1 MQQSKN
7 SRRRLSI
14 ALVVV
19 ALLGASCDGD
29 DADEAVGT
37 DIGADRPTTTV
48 PETTT
53 TAPPA
58 TTTTTAAPT
67 PEEEILAAHAG
78 YWAAVDEAFS
88 LPQVQPDLPALSR
101 YATGEALERV
111 RQSADET
118 LQANE
123 AYRVP
128 EGGLYEHRAQ
138 VVSAEGTTATVR
150 DCNIDDTVV
159 VDTDSGDVV
168 DDAVSTRLYI
178 SMLMQEGGQWKVALV
193 NREST
198 WDGVAGCALEQ
209 Q

>member
-1 MQQSKN
+1 M
-7 SRRRLSI
+7 
-14 ALVVV
+14 
-19 ALLGASCDGD
+19 
-29 DADEAVGT
+29 
-37 DIGADRPTTTV
+37 
-48 PETTT
+48 
-53 TAPPA
+53 
-58 TTTTTAAPT
+58 AAPT

-88 LPQVQPDLPALSR
+88 LPQVQPDLSALSR
-101 YATGEALERV
+101 YATGEALKRV

-128 EGGLYEHRAQ
+128 GGGLYEHRAQ

-159 VDTDSGDVV
+159 VDTDTGDVV

-178 SMLMQEGGQWKVALV
+178 SMLVQEGGQWKVALV

-198 WDGVAGCALEQ
+198 WDGVAGCALERQ
-209 Q
+209 

>member
-1 MQQSKN
+1 MTDI
-7 SRRRLSI
+7 LE
-14 ALVVV
+14 AD

-29 DADEAVGT
+29 DADETVGT

-48 PETTT
+48 PESTT

-78 YWAAVDEAFS
+78 YWAVVDEAFS

-123 AYRVP
+123 AYRRAAIP
-128 EGGLYEHRAQ
+128 RRGAWRSPPTPAIDASHGGVEEAAFDGDGMVERRGRRRPRA
-138 VVSAEGTTATVR
+138 
-150 DCNIDDTVV
+150 
-159 VDTDSGDVV
+159 
-168 DDAVSTRLYI
+168 TR
-178 SMLMQEGGQWKVALV
+178 
-193 NREST
+193 
-198 WDGVAGCALEQ
+198 
-209 Q
+209 